1 MYFAIIFPQIIA
13 LFWNVFITCINK
25 TICTKHLF
33 FFITLLKFG
42 STNLLYDRT
51 AEHTLNAT
59 LVNWVMKVMLRQH
72 FQNNLFVDL
81 QKYKKNF
88 ISYKNRTLPMKYS
101 IYLKS
106 IVSYYRTIVLYL
118 LSLVL
123 IAKPRKNCTE
133 N

>member
-1 MYFAIIFPQIIA
+1 
-13 LFWNVFITCINK
+13 
-25 TICTKHLF
+25 
-33 FFITLLKFG
+33 
-42 STNLLYDRT
+42 
-51 AEHTLNAT
+51 
-59 LVNWVMKVMLRQH
+59 MLRQH

-123 IAKPRKNCTE
+123 IAKPRKNYTE